1 MLLILLGDK
10 CLTEIFKSLSEL
22 FQALIVFMIE
32 LFPLVLVLWEGIWR
46 LPRED
51 QEVSLFCW
59 SDENKNQSLKR
70 EGKRLLMD
78 LLTNKVFSKLILSD
92 NFRTKRFLNWGIEWE
107 LRDSKL
113 IILKAFFVKQQV
125 D

>member
-1 MLLILLGDK
+1 
-10 CLTEIFKSLSEL
+10 
-22 FQALIVFMIE
+22 
-32 LFPLVLVLWEGIWR
+32 
-46 LPRED
+46 
-51 QEVSLFCW
+51 
-59 SDENKNQSLKR
+59 
-70 EGKRLLMD
+70 MD